1 LGHRPEDV
9 AMLANGLGLGMFAA
23 AMFCRPAWHFR
34 GAGREVHARL
44 ASSPAVLFLYV
55 GSLTCLASAAGLPA
69 HVVLRFRSG
78 RTVFVQVCVVRKANG
93 YLPNVSAVAN
103 QAIQLP

>member
-1 LGHRPEDV
+1 
-9 AMLANGLGLGMFAA
+9 MLANGLGLGMFAA

-78 RTVFVQVCVVRKANG
+78 RTVFVQVRVVRKANG